1 MPEQSSLYAAIG
13 GEDGIARLVASYV
26 RILRDNP
33 SFGQLRAL
41 YTPEGIKRYD
51 SRMREFLSGWLGG
64 PALYQERHG
73 LPMLRESHRAI
84 PIDRALMQEWMRVMQ
99 PCGFVWKE
107 PLRGCRKA
115 SSTSAESKPFRNA
128 LNAKTRFF
136 SMKKRVFVYWGSV
149 RSSAGFRA

>member
-1 MPEQSSLYAAIG
+1 MVSALCRAIRLFAVFFRRSSAGLCCSASV
-13 GEDGIARLVASYV
+13 RPFFSTSYV

-84 PIDRALMQEWMRVMQ
+84 PIDRALMQEWMRVM
-99 PCGFVWKE
+99 
-107 PLRGCRKA
+107 RM
-115 SSTSAESKPFRNA
+115 A
-128 LNAKTRFF
+128 LNEAVADPALRLRLEGAFARM
-136 SMKKRVFVYWGSV
+136 SESLINQR
-149 RSSAGFRA
+149 

>member
-26 RILRDNP
+26 RILRDDP

-41 YTPEGIKRYD
+41 YTLEGIKRYD

-84 PIDRALMQEWMRVMQ
+84 PIDQARMQEWMRVM
-99 PCGFVWKE
+99 
-107 PLRGCRKA
+107 RM
-115 SSTSAESKPFRNA
+115 A
-128 LNAKTRFF
+128 LNEAIADPALRLRLEGAFAQM
-136 SMKKRVFVYWGSV
+136 SESLINKR
-149 RSSAGFRA
+149 

>member
-84 PIDRALMQEWMRVMQ
+84 PIDRALMQEWMRVM
-99 PCGFVWKE
+99 
-107 PLRGCRKA
+107 RM
-115 SSTSAESKPFRNA
+115 A
-128 LNAKTRFF
+128 LNEAVADPTLRLRLEGAFARM
-136 SMKKRVFVYWGSV
+136 SESLINQR
-149 RSSAGFRA
+149 

>member
-1 MPEQSSLYAAIG
+1 MPEQSSLYTAIG

-84 PIDRALMQEWMRVMQ
+84 PIDRALMQEWMRVM
-99 PCGFVWKE
+99 
-107 PLRGCRKA
+107 RM
-115 SSTSAESKPFRNA
+115 A
-128 LNAKTRFF
+128 LNEAVADPALRLRLEGAFARM
-136 SMKKRVFVYWGSV
+136 SESLINQR
-149 RSSAGFRA
+149 